1 MTKENEAG
9 NRMSNPPDP
18 GFIELIRQVEAGSED
33 AATELLRHYGP
44 SLRRI
49 ARVRLHGSEIRRV
62 LDSQDIYQSV
72 MAVFFQ
78 RIQTG
83 TFELQTPDDLIRLVS
98 TMIRNRVTD
107 KVRQH
112 HAQRRD
118 LRRNLSV
125 ENESIAVVD
134 MGDSPSVLVSREE
147 LISRFRALLTE
158 QECLLLDE
166 RARGHTWQE
175 LAERLSATPDQLRKQ
190 LSRALEKVTAQ
201 LDPGGPDH
209 G

>member
-1 MTKENEAG
+1 MN
-9 NRMSNPPDP
+9 NLPDSN
-18 GFIELIRQVEAGSED
+18 FIELIRQVEAGSDE
-33 AATELLRHYGP
+33 AAADLLSRYGP

-49 ARVRLHGSEIRRV
+49 ARIRLQGSEIRRV

-78 RIQTG
+78 RIQSG
-83 TFELQTPDDLIRLVS
+83 VFELSTPEDLVRLVS

-107 KVRQH
+107 KVRMH

-125 ENESIAVVD
+125 ESESIAIVD
-134 MGDSPSVLVSREE
+134 IEDSPSVLVSREE
-147 LISRFRALLTE
+147 LIQRFRSLLTQQE
-158 QECLLLDE
+158 QLLLDE
-166 RARGHTWQE
+166 RAHGYTWQE

-190 LSRALEKVTAQ
+190 LSRAMEKVARQ
-201 LDPGGPDH
+201 LDPGESPDE
-209 G
+209 